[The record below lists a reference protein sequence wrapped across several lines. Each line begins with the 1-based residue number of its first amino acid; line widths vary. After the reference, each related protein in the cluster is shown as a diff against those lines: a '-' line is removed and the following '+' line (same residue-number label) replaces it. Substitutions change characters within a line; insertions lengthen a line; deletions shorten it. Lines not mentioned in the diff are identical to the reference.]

1 MLIGVFMLVSNISL
15 IEDILQLGI
24 IYALGVAAI
33 ALAIM

>member
-1 MLIGVFMLVSNISL
+1 MLIGVFIISL